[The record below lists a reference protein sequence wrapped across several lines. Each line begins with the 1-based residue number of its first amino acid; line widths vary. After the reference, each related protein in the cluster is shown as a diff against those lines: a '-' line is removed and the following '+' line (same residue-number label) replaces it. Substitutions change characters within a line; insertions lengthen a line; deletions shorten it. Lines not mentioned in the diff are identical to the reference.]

1 MLRSTCTFSIS
12 TFDFSGTKSSL
23 RSLSLDKLADLFLQ
37 LEGNA
42 SDGTE
47 LDSLHKMSGVSGD
60 FVSESLGR
68 DNGDIR
74 QDLNSILDLF
84 VEMEIIA
91 ELAEVL
97 LNQSFGGSLD
107 SFGSYSS
114 LTYKH
119 IPY

>member
-1 MLRSTCTFSIS
+1 
-12 TFDFSGTKSSL
+12 
-23 RSLSLDKLADLFLQ
+23 
-37 LEGNA
+37 
-42 SDGTE
+42 
-47 LDSLHKMSGVSGD
+47 MSGVSGD

-97 LNQSFGGSLD
+97 LDQSFGGSLD

-114 LTYKH
+114 LTYTH